1 MFDLLC
7 DLNSSAHVKD
17 ERLNKL
23 KMRARRFE
31 LMEKFYS
38 RWKEKVQNRAEEK
51 IEETGK
57 EVKWPLS
64 TFSSEYKRHEFFL
77 KFLKFDLIVHG
88 NILTL

>member
-1 MFDLLC
+1 MFDVFC
-7 DLNSSAHVKD
+7 ALNSPAHVKN

-38 RWKEKVQNRAEEK
+38 RWKEKVQHRAEEK

-64 TFSSEYKRHEFFL
+64 TFSNVTKRHEF
-77 KFLKFDLIVHG
+77 
-88 NILTL
+88 

>member
-1 MFDLLC
+1 MFDVFCALT
-7 DLNSSAHVKD
+7 SSAHVKN

-38 RWKEKVQNRAEEK
+38 RWKEKVQHRAEEK

-64 TFSSEYKRHEFFL
+64 TFSNVWKRHEYCFEIF
-77 KFLKFDLIVHG
+77 KI
-88 NILTL
+88 

>member
-1 MFDLLC
+1 MFDVFC
-7 DLNSSAHVKD
+7 ALNSPAHVKN

-38 RWKEKVQNRAEEK
+38 RWKEKVQHRAEEK

-64 TFSSEYKRHEFFL
+64 TFSN
-77 KFLKFDLIVHG
+77 V
-88 NILTL
+88 

>member
-1 MFDLLC
+1 M
-7 DLNSSAHVKD
+7 NSSAHVKD

-38 RWKEKVQNRAEEK
+38 RWKEKVQHRAEEK

-64 TFSSEYKRHEFFL
+64 TSLMYRNGMILCLS
-77 KFLKFDLIVHG
+77 DLSDYSR
-88 NILTL
+88 NSLLEK

>member
-1 MFDLLC
+1 MFC
-7 DLNSSAHVKD
+7 ALNSSAHVKD
-17 ERLNKL
+17 QRLNKL

-38 RWKEKVQNRAEEK
+38 RWKEKVEHRAEEK

-64 TFSSEYKRHEFFL
+64 NGLNLFETF
-77 KFLKFDLIVHG
+77 
-88 NILTL
+88 